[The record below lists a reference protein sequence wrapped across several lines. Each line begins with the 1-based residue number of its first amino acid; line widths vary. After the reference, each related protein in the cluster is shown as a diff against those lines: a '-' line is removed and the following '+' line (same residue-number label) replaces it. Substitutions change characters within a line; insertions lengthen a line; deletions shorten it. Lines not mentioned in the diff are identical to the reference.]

1 MSKEIEAVK
10 QSLAAQHPL
19 HGILGN
25 VFERLGGEQFVY
37 EWAEDNPGRFISL
50 IFGAAP
56 KAPQVQG
63 MTGDV
68 TIVINN
74 ALQPTE
80 LDSVMLDEQGRIID

>member
-1 MSKEIEAVK
+1 MSKEVEAVK

-50 IFGAAP
+50 IFSTAP
-56 KAPQVQG
+56 RAPQAQG

-74 ALQPTE
+74 ALQPTD
-80 LDSVMLDEQGRIID
+80 LDSVMIDEQGRIIE